1 MPKYT
6 LDQLKKLENYEKE
19 LAYFRKEYSTA
30 VPSRQKTIL
39 LMVRAL
45 KLAWRKVTGEEYQ
58 RPMLDSPEG

>member
-1 MPKYT
+1 MPARYT

-30 VPSRQKTIL
+30 VPSRKKTIL

-58 RPMLDSPEG
+58 RPLV